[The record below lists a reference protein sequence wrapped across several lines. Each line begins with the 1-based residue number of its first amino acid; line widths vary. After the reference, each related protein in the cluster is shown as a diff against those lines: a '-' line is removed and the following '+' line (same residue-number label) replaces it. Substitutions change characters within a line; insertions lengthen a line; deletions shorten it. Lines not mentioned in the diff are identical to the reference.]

1 MNNNNSLVDIFK
13 TEKQFYELVTKAYL
27 PTLSN
32 LNPIPHLRD
41 NHDSKPSRAN
51 WNRFRW
57 IKIEQIIYNKD
68 EVFTDKFSM
77 LLAALHG
84 IAKQVG
90 VYISRDKDSIVKF
103 YFGVRDFRDDTGD
116 HAKTTLKEGLQGFFP
131 GIKISEEKPMG
142 IGEKSTCVSSVSGVA
157 SLKSDKD
164 HGFIQ
169 GIERL
174 LDSVKGELSVLIIA
188 DRLDEE
194 EISDKKLAYQ
204 NLYSDISPFAERQL
218 SYHTDYSES
227 VSETLTK
234 SFSYSSSKTLGKT
247 ISKGVNTSKSSQSG
261 ENINDGVNFGLFYF
275 LNIGGF
281 SSSGKTKGSE
291 SQFGQHS
298 DISNMVSETIQKLE
312 SESIDKG
319 KQNTT
324 TTGNTIQVTL
334 NNRKVKGLLDL
345 LEKHIERLDKSAA
358 MGMWSCATYFLGTEE
373 TRTKAQANIYRGSI
387 VGEGSEIEDCVINF
401 WKNQEVVDYLKDMSH
416 PQFSYS
422 DSEISLTPCSI
433 VNSNELAIHL
443 SLPQTSVPGIV
454 VRERAPFGRNVIKE
468 QAIDYHTNDS
478 IQLGKI
484 LHLGQKTDIDVNL
497 DVNSLSK
504 HTFITGTTGSG
515 KSNTIYLLIDA
526 LLRLRKKILVIEPT
540 KGEYKKI
547 FGNGIEIEDNDG
559 NKSKVSVYVY
569 GSNPN
574 VERILRINPFSFP
587 EEIHVYEHIDRLV
600 EIFNAC
606 WPMYA
611 AMPVVLKKA
620 ITDAYLSCGWDLYYS
635 KCNAGGN
642 IRLFPTI
649 NDVVVAL
656 RNYID
661 SSAYSSDTKGDYKG
675 SIETRLLSLSEGLTG
690 QILNCGSNVLSDEQL
705 FDDNVI
711 VDLSKVGNTETKSL
725 IMGMLILKMNEYYQ
739 SKSLSNSIMNSPLK
753 HVTILEEAHNLLK
766 RTTTQQIQESSNLA
780 GKSVEMITNSIAEM
794 RTYGEGF
801 IIVDQSPAMVD
812 LAAIRNT
819 NTKIVMSLPEE
830 DDRHT
835 AGKSIGLTED
845 QIEEISRQKVGQ
857 AIVYQNNWEQ
867 PVQCQI
873 NEFKK
878 PETGY
883 TPTRESISPFDNSH
897 SIKQILYF
905 LYAYCEGNTNQEINT
920 KELWQEIVNCNIIS
934 SVKYSLLQ
942 LLNDYNEHG
951 VNMSKLNHPKVMITA
966 GHCIGLSEPIK
977 KVLLQKKNNN
987 KEANDE
993 IYELI
998 KQIFQGENDAFY
1010 IWCTRCSLRSIVAE
1024 SSSAIEFYNNWYH
1037 TYYKS

>member
-1 MNNNNSLVDIFK
+1 MSNNNSLVDISK

-27 PTLSN
+27 PSLSS
-32 LNPIPHLRD
+32 LNPIPHIRD
-41 NHDSKPSRAN
+41 NHDTEKPSRAN
-51 WNRFRW
+51 WNQFRW

-84 IAKQVG
+84 IAKQVA
-90 VYISRDKDSIVKF
+90 VYISRDKDAIVKF

-131 GIKISEEKPMG
+131 GIKISEESPKG
-142 IGEKSTCVSSVSGVA
+142 IEKRTTCVSSVSGVA

-174 LDSVKGELSVLIIA
+174 LDSVNGELSVLIIA
-188 DRLDEE
+188 DRLDEK
-194 EISDKKLAYQ
+194 EISDRKLAYQ
-204 NLYSDISPFAERQL
+204 NLYSEISPFAERQL
-218 SYHTDYSES
+218 SYHTDYSKS
-227 VSETLTK
+227 VSKTLTK
-234 SFSYSSSKTLGKT
+234 CFSHSSSKTLGKT
-247 ISKGVNTSKSSQSG
+247 ISKGVNTSKSSQSSENDG
-261 ENINDGVNFGLFYF
+261 ENYGLGFI
-275 LNIGGF
+275 LNIGE
-281 SSSGKTKGSE
+281 SSSSSKSMGS
-291 SQFGQHS
+291 QVGHHR
-298 DISNMVSETIQKLE
+298 DISEMLSETIQKGY
-312 SESIDKG
+312 SDNIAKG
-319 KQNTT
+319 KQETT
-324 TTGNTIQVTL
+324 TIGNSIQITL
-334 NNRKVKGLLDL
+334 NNRKVKGLLGL
-345 LEKHIERLDKSAA
+345 LEKHIDRLDESAA

-401 WKNQEVVDYLKDMSH
+401 WRNQEVVDYLKDMSH

-454 VRERAPFGRNVIKE
+454 VRERAPFGRNVIQE
-468 QAIDYHTNDS
+468 QAIDYHTNGS

-515 KSNTIYLLIDA
+515 KSNTIYLLIDS

-540 KGEYKKI
+540 KGEYKNI

-559 NKSKVSVYVY
+559 NKSKVSVNVY

-587 EEIHVYEHIDRLV
+587 EEIHVNEHIDRLV

-690 QILNCGSNVLSDEQL
+690 QMLNCGSNVLSDEQL

-766 RTTTQQIQESSNLA
+766 RTNTQQIQESSNLA

-873 NEFKK
+873 NEFKDQK
-878 PETGY
+878 TGY
-883 TPTRESISPFDNSH
+883 TPARESISPFDNSH